1 MDETEGSYPAAH
13 DASFG
18 RCQVSTHAGP
28 RCPGLRDVHP
38 GQKDAEGIVPD
49 LYSDLFKFTM
59 EGKLIL

>member
-38 GQKDAEGIVPD
+38 GQKERRGHRPGSLLRPLQIHDGR
-49 LYSDLFKFTM
+49 
-59 EGKLIL
+59 